1 VREKQMSE
9 VKVKVIDGEGKIV
22 GELGLPA
29 DIYGVE
35 PKVGLLHEVVRWQ
48 MARWRAGTACTK
60 TRGEVRGGGRKP
72 WPQKHTGR
80 ARQGSIRA
88 PQWVGGGV
96 VHGPKPRDYEFKL
109 NKKVRRLG
117 LKMSLSSRALTGNLF
132 VATEFPKLEK
142 PKTKEIVKYL
152 SNLGTDSALLVVPER
167 NLILEASAR
176 NLPKVKVLAVEGL
189 NVYDVLN
196 HEKLIIEQTAL
207 VKIEERLRR

>member
-1 VREKQMSE
+1 MESIKAKLVDASAN
-9 VKVKVIDGEGKIV
+9 IIGEI
-22 GELGLPA
+22 ELPA
-29 DIYGVE
+29 DIYGIQ
-35 PKVGLLHEVVRWQ
+35 PKIGILHEIVRWQ

-96 VHGPKPRDYEFKL
+96 VHGPKPRSYEFKL

-117 LKMSLSSRALTGNLF
+117 LKMALSSRALLNKAY
-132 VATEFPKLEK
+132 VAEDFPVKDK
-142 PKTKEIVKYL
+142 PKTKILKDYL
-152 SNLGTDSALLVVPER
+152 NKLGFENALIVVPER
-167 NLILEASAR
+167 NLVLEKSAS

-189 NVYDVLN
+189 NVYDILN
-196 HEKLIIEQTAL
+196 HENLILDKNAL
-207 VKIEERLRR
+207 PKIEERLRR

>member
-1 VREKQMSE
+1 MEAIKA
-9 VKVKVIDGEGKIV
+9 KLIDSSANIIGEI
-22 GELGLPA
+22 ELPSDL
-29 DIYGVE
+29 YGVT

-96 VHGPKPRDYEFKL
+96 VHGPKPRSYEFKL

-117 LKMSLSSRALTGNLF
+117 LKMALSSRALANKVY
-132 VATEFPKLEK
+132 VAENFPVKDK
-142 PKTKEIVKYL
+142 PKTKVLKDFL
-152 SNLGTDSALLVVPER
+152 DTLGINDVLIVVPER
-167 NLILEASAR
+167 NLILEKSAD

-189 NVYDVLN
+189 NVYDILN
-196 HEKLIIEQTAL
+196 HQNLILAKDAL
-207 VKIEERLRR
+207 PKIEERLRR

>member
-1 VREKQMSE
+1 MEAIKAKLIDSSANIIGE
-9 VKVKVIDGEGKIV
+9 VELPSDLYGITPKI
-22 GELGLPA
+22 
-29 DIYGVE
+29 
-35 PKVGLLHEVVRWQ
+35 GLLHEVVRWQ

-96 VHGPKPRDYEFKL
+96 AHGPKPRSYEFKL

-117 LKMSLSSRALTGNLF
+117 LKMALSSRALVNRIY
-132 VATEFPKLEK
+132 VAEDFPVKDK
-142 PKTKEIVKYL
+142 PKTKILKRFL
-152 SNLGTDSALLVVPER
+152 DNLGVNDVLIIVPER
-167 NLILEASAR
+167 NLILEKSAD

-189 NVYDVLN
+189 NVYDILN
-196 HEKLIIEQTAL
+196 HQNLILAKEAL

>member
-1 VREKQMSE
+1 MIE
-9 VKVKVIDGEGKIV
+9 VKVKLIDEQGKIV
-22 GELGLPA
+22 GDMGLPA

-48 MARWRAGTACTK
+48 MARWREGTACTK
-60 TRGEVRGGGRKP
+60 SRGEVRGGGRKP

-96 VHGPKPRDYEFKL
+96 VHGPKSRDYEFKL
-109 NKKVRRLG
+109 NKKVRRLS
-117 LKMSLSSRALTGNLF
+117 LKMALATRALTGDLF

-142 PKTKEIVKYL
+142 PKTKEILNYL
-152 SNLGTDSALLVVPER
+152 SNLGTDSALFIVPER
-167 NLILEASAR
+167 DLVLEASAR

-196 HEKLIIEQTAL
+196 HEKLIIEQSAL
-207 VKIEERLRR
+207 PKIEERLRR

>member
-1 VREKQMSE
+1 MEAIKA
-9 VKVKVIDGEGKIV
+9 KLIDSSANIIGEI
-22 GELGLPA
+22 ELPSDL
-29 DIYGVE
+29 YGVT

-96 VHGPKPRDYEFKL
+96 VHGPKPRSYEFKL

-117 LKMSLSSRALTGNLF
+117 LKMALSSRALANKVY
-132 VATEFPKLEK
+132 VAEDFPVKDK
-142 PKTKEIVKYL
+142 PKTKVLKNFL
-152 SNLGTDSALLVVPER
+152 DTLGINDVLIVVPER
-167 NLILEASAR
+167 NLILEKSAD

-189 NVYDVLN
+189 NVYDILN
-196 HEKLIIEQTAL
+196 HQNLILAKDAL
-207 VKIEERLRR
+207 PKIEERLRR

>member
-1 VREKQMSE
+1 MIE
-9 VKVKVIDGEGKIV
+9 VKVKLIDEQGKIV
-22 GELGLPA
+22 GDMGLPA

-48 MARWRAGTACTK
+48 MARWREGTACTK
-60 TRGEVRGGGRKP
+60 SRGEVRGGGRKP

-96 VHGPKPRDYEFKL
+96 VHGPKSRDYEFKL
-109 NKKVRRLG
+109 NKKVRRLS
-117 LKMSLSSRALTGNLF
+117 LKMSLATRALTGDLF

-142 PKTKEIVKYL
+142 PKTKEILNYL
-152 SNLGTDSALLVVPER
+152 SNLGTDSALFIVPER
-167 NLILEASAR
+167 DLVLEASAR

-196 HEKLIIEQTAL
+196 HEKLIIEQSAL
-207 VKIEERLRR
+207 PKIEERLRR

>member
-1 VREKQMSE
+1 MTEIKAKLIDREGQ
-9 VKVKVIDGEGKIV
+9 VKGEIV
-22 GELGLPA
+22 LA
-29 DIYGVE
+29 SDIFGVPPRE
-35 PKVGLLHEVVRWQ
+35 GLLHEVVRWQ
-48 MARWRAGTACTK
+48 RARWRAGTACTK

-117 LKMSLSSRALTGNLF
+117 LKMALSSRALTDRVF
-132 VATEFPKLEK
+132 VAEELPRLDV
-142 PKTKEIVKYL
+142 PKTKLMTEYL
-152 SNLGTDSALLVVPER
+152 KKIGTDSALIVVPVR
-167 NLILEASAR
+167 DRILEKSAS

-189 NVYDVLN
+189 NVYDILN
-196 HEKLIIEQTAL
+196 HENLIIEKSAL
-207 VKIEERLRR
+207 PKIEERLRR

>member
-1 VREKQMSE
+1 MSE
-9 VKVKVIDGEGKIV
+9 VKVKLIDEQGKIV
-22 GELGLPA
+22 GDIGLPA

-48 MARWRAGTACTK
+48 MARWREGTACTK
-60 TRGEVRGGGRKP
+60 SRGEVRGGGRKP

-96 VHGPKPRDYEFKL
+96 VHGPKSRDYEFKL
-109 NKKVRRLG
+109 NKKVRRLS
-117 LKMSLSSRALTGNLF
+117 LKMSLATRALTGDLF

-142 PKTKEIVKYL
+142 PKTKEILNYL
-152 SNLGTDSALLVVPER
+152 SNLGTDSALFIVPER
-167 NLILEASAR
+167 DLVLEASAR

-196 HEKLIIEQTAL
+196 HEKLIIEQSAL
-207 VKIEERLRR
+207 PKIEERLRR

>member
-1 VREKQMSE
+1 MEAIKAKLIDANASVIGE
-9 VKVKVIDGEGKIV
+9 VE
-22 GELGLPA
+22 LPA
-29 DIYGVE
+29 DIYGVY

-96 VHGPKPRDYEFKL
+96 VHGPKPRSYEFKL

-117 LKMSLSSRALTGNLF
+117 LKMALSSRALANRVY
-132 VATEFPKLEK
+132 VAEDFPVKEK
-142 PKTKEIVKYL
+142 PKTKVLKNFL
-152 SNLGTDSALLVVPER
+152 DTLGIEEALIVVPER
-167 NLILEASAR
+167 NLVVEKSAT

-189 NVYDVLN
+189 NVYDILN
-196 HEKLIIEQTAL
+196 HENLILAKDAL
-207 VKIEERLRR
+207 PKIEERLRR

>member
-1 VREKQMSE
+1 MEAIKA
-9 VKVKVIDGEGKIV
+9 KLIDSSANIIGEI
-22 GELGLPA
+22 ELPSDL
-29 DIYGVE
+29 YGVT

-96 VHGPKPRDYEFKL
+96 VHGPKPRSYEFKL

-117 LKMSLSSRALTGNLF
+117 LKMALSSRALANKVY
-132 VATEFPKLEK
+132 VAENFPVKDK
-142 PKTKEIVKYL
+142 PKTKVLKNFL
-152 SNLGTDSALLVVPER
+152 DTLGINDVLIVVPER
-167 NLILEASAR
+167 NLILEKSAD

-189 NVYDVLN
+189 NVYDILN
-196 HEKLIIEQTAL
+196 HQNLILAKDAL
-207 VKIEERLRR
+207 PKIEERLRR